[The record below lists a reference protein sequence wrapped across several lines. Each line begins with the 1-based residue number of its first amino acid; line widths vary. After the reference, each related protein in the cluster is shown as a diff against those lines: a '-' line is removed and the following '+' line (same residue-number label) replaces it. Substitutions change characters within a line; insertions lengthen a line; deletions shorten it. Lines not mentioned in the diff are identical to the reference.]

1 MAGSR
6 AGKPYEAIL
15 FDFDGVLADT
25 EPLHFESWSEA
36 LEPLGIS
43 LDWQIFEKHCIGIPD
58 LQVAEFFRGL
68 VHPPADFAAVWA
80 RHSVKQELFLAKL
93 QERPVFLPEVPA
105 LINALRNYKLG
116 VVTASSRL
124 EIEPA
129 LDAAGIRNCFEV
141 VIGTEDVERTKPA
154 PEPYLLAM
162 RRLGVGWALAVE
174 DSEAGVASASAA
186 GLDVLRVPKPADMP
200 GLLRSRLPQF
210 R

>member
-25 EPLHFESWSEA
+25 EPLHFESWAEA

-43 LDWQIFEKHCIGIPD
+43 LDWPTFEKHCIGIPD

-68 VHPPADFAAVWA
+68 AHPPADFAAVWA

-105 LINALRNYKLG
+105 LINSLRNYKLG

-124 EIEPA
+124 EVEPA

-141 VIGTEDVERTKPA
+141 VIGTEDVERSKPA
-154 PEPYLLAM
+154 PDPYLLAM
-162 RRLGVGWALAVE
+162 RRLGAGWALAVE
-174 DSEAGVASASAA
+174 DSDAGMASARAA
-186 GLDVLRVPKPADMP
+186 GLDVLRVPRPADMP